1 MERSESSER
10 IPLLVRAL
18 TANAAFSGLTG
29 IALVAAAGPAGGWLG
44 VAETWILRLL
54 GVGLLAFG
62 AGLLLLA
69 RSERPARG
77 LVLAASASDF
87 AWVAG
92 SAVLLL
98 GFPDL
103 LTPAG
108 NGAVAAVALVVAGLG
123 AAQVAG
129 LRRREG

>member
-1 MERSESSER
+1 MEGSTNSER
-10 IPLLVRAL
+10 PSLLVRVLA
-18 TANAAFSGLTG
+18 ANAAFSGLSG
-29 IALVAAAGPAGGWLG
+29 LALVAAAGPVGCWLG
-44 VAETWILRLL
+44 VAEIWILRLL
-54 GVGLLAFG
+54 GIGLLGFC

-77 LVLAASASDF
+77 LVLAATASDF

-108 NGAVAAVALVVAGLG
+108 NGAVAVVAVVVAGLG
-123 AAQVAG
+123 GAQVAG
-129 LRRREG
+129 LRRRES